1 MARNPS
7 ALMGEG
13 QPGFSQMPFSK
24 YDFDPAH
31 VETMRAAFYH
41 VCESLKL
48 TPGSDDDMTE
58 LVAMKIV
65 ELAKEGETDL
75 DRLCSRAL
83 MELDPRSEQ

>member
-1 MARNPS
+1 M
-7 ALMGEG
+7 L
-13 QPGFSQMPFSK
+13 FSK
-24 YDFDPAH
+24 YDGDPAH
-31 VETMRAAFYH
+31 VEAMLTAFYR

-75 DRLCSRAL
+75 DRFCSRAL
-83 MELDPRSEQ
+83 MELDARSEEARSTKPEGV